1 LLKRPLPVGF
11 ACTPTTANLMGFF
24 YAMNKNQNN
33 QFYRFTNELDE
44 FDQTTFYVH
53 FKLNEFEENSITNLF
68 LHFYDDIYFC
78 QYTGFL
84 LQLKCINKQELS
96 YKIISTREINKM
108 RSLMFLQIS
117 TIEDVYGINNRQINI
132 GTFAENWDE
141 LLPYTENNNPWDVD
155 VEVEQNNPILKKSNR
170 VTNKYYLYVI
180 KDILTNMH
188 KIGITSK
195 LQKRYK
201 TLLSDRFS
209 LVVEQAY
216 ELEDRNTCSLLEK
229 RLHRYFEKHRNVGE
243 WFDLN
248 DFTYTQIQN
257 IILEESLELTEFI
270 SEVDISWS
278 YDDRYTIENQHGNGK
293 G

>member
-1 LLKRPLPVGF
+1 LLKRTLPVGF

-24 YAMNKNQNN
+24 Y
-33 QFYRFTNELDE
+33 
-44 FDQTTFYVH
+44 
-53 FKLNEFEENSITNLF
+53 
-68 LHFYDDIYFC
+68 
-78 QYTGFL
+78 
-84 LQLKCINKQELS
+84 
-96 YKIISTREINKM
+96 
-108 RSLMFLQIS
+108 
-117 TIEDVYGINNRQINI
+117 
-132 GTFAENWDE
+132 WDE